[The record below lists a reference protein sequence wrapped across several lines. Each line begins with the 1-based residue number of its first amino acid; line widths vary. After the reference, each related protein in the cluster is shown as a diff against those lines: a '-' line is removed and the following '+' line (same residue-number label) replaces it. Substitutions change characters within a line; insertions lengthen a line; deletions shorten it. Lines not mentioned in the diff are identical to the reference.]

1 MPIGVDTSTMS
12 DGRSA
17 RLLGRLRLLAWG
29 ALAAVVAAIL
39 VGVVVAPFTLG
50 GVGDVVP
57 TATDRT
63 AFLALVGATVAG
75 TLALV
80 AAQVAS
86 G

>member
-1 MPIGVDTSTMS
+1 MS
-12 DGRSA
+12 DGPSA

-29 ALAAVVAAIL
+29 TLAVVVAAVL
-39 VGVVVAPFTLG
+39 VGVVAAPFTLG
-50 GVGDVVP
+50 GVGDVDP

-75 TLALV
+75 TCALV
-80 AAQVAS
+80 AAQVLS